1 MIVLAIETSSTSAS
15 VAVLSDARGPAG
27 APPAAAGDR
36 DVRVELA
43 ERSRGRQGEVL
54 LPLVARAL
62 EAAGL
67 APADVGLVAV
77 GIGPGG
83 FTSLRVGLA
92 TAKGLALAHG
102 AALVGVPSARV
113 IARAL
118 APRGAAAV
126 FTDAQ
131 RGEVYASAYRF
142 DGERPVELVAPFL
155 ASPDVAAAAVREA
168 TAGLALTLGGDGL
181 VAHRAALLVGLG
193 VAESAIAPEV
203 LFVPRAAVLGTEALD
218 ELARRGPDDLGALE
232 PLYVRPSD
240 AKLPAKP
247 LRLGR

>member
-1 MIVLAIETSSTSAS
+1 MIILAIETSSPLAS
-15 VAVLSDARGPAG
+15 VALLSEEGGRLN
-27 APPAAAGDR
+27 
-36 DVRVELA
+36 VELA
-43 ERSRGRQGEVL
+43 QRSGGRQGEVL

-67 APADVGLVAV
+67 SSADVGLVAV
-77 GIGPGG
+77 GLGPGG

-92 TAKGLALAHG
+92 TGKGLALAHG
-102 AALVGVPSARV
+102 APLVGVPSARV
-113 IARAL
+113 VARAL

-142 DGERPVELVAPFL
+142 DAERPIELVAPFL
-155 ASPDVAAAAVREA
+155 APPALAAEVVRGA
-168 TAGLALTLGGDGL
+168 TDGLALTLGGDAL
-181 VAHRAALLVGLG
+181 FAHRDALVSALGPG
-193 VAESAIAPEV
+193 VALAPEV
-203 LFVPRAAVLGTEALD
+203 LCAPRAAVLAAEALD
-218 ELARRGPDDLGALE
+218 ELARRGPDDLGELE

-247 LRLGR
+247 LRLGPMGDR